1 MNLIQAIASRFNVT
15 LNGYLPEWVT
25 IPCPIHND
33 NNASAGLN
41 FSSNM
46 FNCLAGCGAKH
57 FTKLA
62 EELGISYNGFEIQET
77 DWLNNLIDRTTPVK
91 KRTLNEQAK
100 QYADFLISKKLKP
113 ETIEELG
120 GKYISDLNHQDYGH
134 LVIEYEK
141 GKYFRRRII
150 DGDGRPHKNEKGE
163 RQFLKRGVSRYD
175 TIILCEGFSD
185 YATLWQIGYKNIAAS
200 LGAGVSKKEL
210 YSLYGKV
217 VFVLFDVDYAGYEG
231 TEQAIKILKEFK
243 ATPIPLRIPER
254 FRNGEEN
261 KIDINSAYCFDSEGF
276 TTWLKESINKYD
288 SYDTNYMVS
297 TFLKNNRTVRY
308 VRTGIPSLDTALNG
322 GFPTGMHAIAGMPE
336 AGKSTL
342 KSYFIDTFVSQD
354 QRVLSVDYELTKE
367 QNWARL
373 ASRTS
378 KHSWTDI
385 EKDHSIIEP
394 ETIDRLNYL
403 SSRVKIETD
412 WTIEQIKVASKNFD
426 IIIVDY
432 IQRMPYEGDDERAGI
447 KYNARQLG
455 NLTREDGK
463 IVILISSIPRSMYE
477 KSGKAV
483 FKESGDIE
491 YIIQSGY
498 IISKIMP
505 DVIEVEMIKNTRG
518 SSKTFHLNTEY
529 AHQRVREQMKPE
541 LRSMLNG

>member
-1 MNLIQAIASRFNVT
+1 
-15 LNGYLPEWVT
+15 
-25 IPCPIHND
+25 
-33 NNASAGLN
+33 
-41 FSSNM
+41 M
-46 FNCLAGCGAKH
+46 FNCLAPGCGALH

-62 EELGISYNGFEIQET
+62 EQLGISYNGFEVKET
-77 DWLNNLIDRTTPVK
+77 DWLNKLIDNTTPVK
-91 KRTLNEQAK
+91 PRTLKVQAQ

-120 GKYISDLNHQDYGH
+120 GHYVNDITHPDYGH

-141 GKYFRRRII
+141 GKSFRRRII
-150 DGDGRPHKNEKGE
+150 DGDGRPHINNKGE
-163 RQFLKRGVSRYD
+163 ERGFLTRGIRQS
-175 TIILCEGFSD
+175 TTAILAEGFSD
-185 YATLWQIGYKNIAAS
+185 FATLWQIGYKHIAAT
-200 LGAGVSKKEL
+200 LGAKVTKKDL
-210 YSLYGKV
+210 YCLRGKI
-217 VFVLFDVDYAGYEG
+217 VFILFDNDYAGYEG
-231 TEQAIKILKEFK
+231 ARTAAQYLKEYGCV
-243 ATPIPLRIPER
+243 AIILEIPER

-261 KIDINSAYCFDSEGF
+261 KIDINSAYCFDGAGF
-276 TTWLKESINKYD
+276 TKWLQESINRY
-288 SYDTNYMVS
+288 STYDTSYMVS
-297 TFLKNNRTVRY
+297 TFLQNNRTVKY
-308 VRTGIPSLDTALNG
+308 VASGIPSLDAALNG

-342 KSYFIDTFVSQD
+342 KTYLIDTFVSQD
-354 QRVLSVDYELTKE
+354 QKVLSVDYELTKE

-378 KHSWTDI
+378 KHSWVDI
-385 EKDHSIIEP
+385 EKDHSIIETT
-394 ETIDRLNYL
+394 TIDRLNYL
-403 SSRVKIETD
+403 STVVKIETD

-426 IIIVDY
+426 VIIVDY
-432 IQRMPYEGDDERAGI
+432 IQRMPYEGDDDRAGL
-447 KYNARQLG
+447 KYNARQLA

-498 IISKIMP
+498 IISKILP

-518 SSKTFHLNTEY
+518 PSKTFHLNTEY

-541 LRSMLNG
+541 LRSMLG